1 MRSSG
6 SEPVDA
12 CGQSS
17 MDLNGSR
24 RNPGGDIVEWRLF
37 RASEGPFSTWRLV
50 SLVFVF
56 SPGHFSALGVD
67 FLDRFLALTSPL
79 ILFLSLVRSLSCS
92 RFGVR

>member
-24 RNPGGDIVEWRLF
+24 RNPGGDIVERRWCW
-37 RASEGPFSTWRLV
+37 APEGSNLRHDLV
-50 SLVFVF
+50 SSVFVLVF
-56 SPGHFSALGVD
+56 GHFSALGVNFFD
-67 FLDRFLALTSPL
+67 
-79 ILFLSLVRSLSCS
+79 
-92 RFGVR
+92 